1 VGCFVGAALVNGN
14 LLIGIGW
21 VYPGRA
27 LVVYVL
33 TPLQVES
40 YLQSNK
46 DKGAFFGGSKLNATD
61 ASFAPKA
68 YHALVALKH
77 FKGFTLDMEK
87 YPALG
92 RYYSEVQNLPEW
104 KKTDYGK
111 EAIVKGWSK
120 FF

>member
-1 VGCFVGAALVNGN
+1 M
-14 LLIGIGW
+14 
-21 VYPGRA
+21 
-27 LVVYVL
+27 
-33 TPLQVES
+33 QVES
-40 YLQSNK
+40 YLESHK
-46 DKGAFFGGSKLNATD
+46 DKGPYFGGNKLNATD

-77 FKGFTLDMEK
+77 FKDWTLDAEK

-92 RYYSEVQNLPEW
+92 RYYSEIQKLPEW
-104 KKTDYGK
+104 KQTDYGK